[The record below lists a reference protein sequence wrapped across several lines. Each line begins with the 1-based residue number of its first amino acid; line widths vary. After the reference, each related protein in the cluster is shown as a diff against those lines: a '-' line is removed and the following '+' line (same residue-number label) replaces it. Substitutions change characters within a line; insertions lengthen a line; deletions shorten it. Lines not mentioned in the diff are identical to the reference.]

1 MEFIKEIVKGIF
13 VGIANIIPGVS
24 GGTMAVSMGIY
35 DKLINA
41 ISNIGKDFKNSV
53 KTLLPFVIGAAI
65 GIAVLSFA
73 ISFLFEEYPIPT
85 SAAFIGLIL
94 GGLPSIMKN
103 VDNQPFKYTHVISFA
118 VLAAVIVFSSILTV
132 KESAITEIQFNI
144 QNVIILLA
152 LGFISAATMVVPGV
166 SGSMMLMMLGYYT
179 FIINTIKTL
188 VSSVLTFELTEIIVA
203 MQILIPFGIGV
214 VIGIFVVSKIISIL
228 IKRYPLATYW
238 GIIALVIT
246 SPFAIIM
253 QLPLAGIGIGTI
265 ICSLIALAIGYV
277 AAEFIAKL

>member
-1 MEFIKEIVKGIF
+1 MQTYRTDWKVAKDRFQSICHLRH
-13 VGIANIIPGVS
+13 
-24 GGTMAVSMGIY
+24 GTQCRRMDLY
-35 DKLINA
+35 
-41 ISNIGKDFKNSV
+41 
-53 KTLLPFVIGAAI
+53 
-65 GIAVLSFA
+65 
-73 ISFLFEEYPIPT
+73 
-85 SAAFIGLIL
+85 
-94 GGLPSIMKN
+94 
-103 VDNQPFKYTHVISFA
+103 QPAT
-118 VLAAVIVFSSILTV
+118 
-132 KESAITEIQFNI
+132 AITEIQFNI